1 MVILLISIIL
11 MFFFFSNPSGC
22 IATLLLF
29 VLFIASFLTPLWPL
43 TLGLLIFYFIVRGI
57 FDKN

>member
-1 MVILLISIIL
+1 MVFLIVFLIL

-22 IATLLLF
+22 VATLLLF

-43 TLGLLIFYFIVRGI
+43 TLGLLVFYFIVRGI
-57 FDKN
+57 FDQN

>member
-22 IATLLLF
+22 VATLLLF
-29 VLFIASFLTPLWPL
+29 VLFIASFLTPLWPI
-43 TLGLLIFYFIVRGI
+43 TLALLVLYFIVRGI
-57 FDKN
+57 FD